1 MMNLLLRL
9 KGVNTMNRNNR
20 SEYDANLSMAKY
32 VKRESRFSEKNK
44 RKARIF
50 NTLKN
55 NAWMLACVFG
65 FGYLFIIALLEAI

>member
-1 MMNLLLRL
+1 
-9 KGVNTMNRNNR
+9 MNRNNR

-32 VKRESRFSEKNK
+32 VNLKQSRFTEKNK

-55 NAWMLACVFG
+55 NAWLGACVFG

>member
-1 MMNLLLRL
+1 MIRANL
-9 KGVNTMNRNNR
+9 KGVNSMNRNNR
-20 SEYDANLSMAKY
+20 SEYDANISMAQY
-32 VKRESRFSEKNK
+32 VKPKQSRFTEKNK

-65 FGYLFIIALLEAI
+65 FGYLFITGLLEAI